1 MDKFVINGGKAL
13 SGTVRISGAKNAA
26 VAILPAVLLADSPCI
41 VENLPDISD
50 VATLINALRRLGA
63 TVDVINKSTVKIDPR
78 PANSFVVDKEM
89 AEGMRASCYFLGA
102 LLGRCNHAR
111 VAPPGGCNFGER
123 PIDQHIMGFRALGA
137 QVKDS
142 PDLVEAH
149 ADELRGCSV
158 RLKMVSVGATINI
171 MLAAVKAHGFTV
183 INNAAC
189 EPHIVDL
196 AIFLNSMGANITGA
210 GTSTIKISGVET
222 LHGTTYRIIPDQ
234 IEAGT
239 YMVAAAATNGNV
251 LIDNVTPRHLKSIID
266 TLIDAGADVSVFDES
281 VRVKM
286 TERPRCC
293 NVLALPHPKF
303 PTDMQPQITT
313 LLSVATGVSTVTD
326 GVWDD
331 RFRYVEQLVK
341 MGANVQVNGKTA
353 IITGVDRLSPAKVKA
368 VDLRAG
374 AAMII
379 AGLMANG
386 TTEVENTIYIDRGY
400 EKVAEKL
407 QMLGADIKRVP
418 VTE

>member
-1 MDKFVINGGKAL
+1 
-13 SGTVRISGAKNAA
+13 
-26 VAILPAVLLADSPCI
+26 
-41 VENLPDISD
+41 
-50 VATLINALRRLGA
+50 
-63 TVDVINKSTVKIDPR
+63 
-78 PANSFVVDKEM
+78 
-89 AEGMRASCYFLGA
+89 
-102 LLGRCNHAR
+102 
-111 VAPPGGCNFGER
+111 
-123 PIDQHIMGFRALGA
+123 
-137 QVKDS
+137 
-142 PDLVEAH
+142 
-149 ADELRGCSV
+149 
-158 RLKMVSVGATINI
+158 
-171 MLAAVKAHGFTV
+171 
-183 INNAAC
+183 
-189 EPHIVDL
+189 
-196 AIFLNSMGANITGA
+196 
-210 GTSTIKISGVET
+210 
-222 LHGTTYRIIPDQ
+222 
-234 IEAGT
+234 
-239 YMVAAAATNGNV
+239 MVAAAATNGNV

-266 TLIDAGADVSVFDES
+266 TLVDAGADVSVFDES

-331 RFRYVEQLVK
+331 RFRYVEQLAK

-353 IITGVDRLSPAKVKA
+353 IITGVDRLGPAKVKA

-400 EKVAEKL
+400 ENVAEKL

>member
-1 MDKFVINGGKAL
+1 MDKFVINGGKPL
-13 SGTVRISGAKNAA
+13 EGTVRISGAKNAA
-26 VAILPAVLLADSPCI
+26 VAILPAVLLADSPCVI
-41 VENLPDISD
+41 ENLPDISD
-50 VATLINALRRLGA
+50 VATLISALRRLGA
-63 TVDVINKSTVKIDPR
+63 IVNCIDKSTVEIDPR
-78 PANSFVVDKEM
+78 PVTSFDVDKEM

-102 LLGRCNHAR
+102 LLGRCKRAR

-137 QVKDS
+137 EIKDS
-142 PDLVEAH
+142 PDLVEAS
-149 ADELRGCSV
+149 AEELRGCSI
-158 RLKMVSVGATINI
+158 RFKMQSVGATINI
-171 MLAAVKAHGFTV
+171 MLAAVKARGLTV

-210 GTSTIKISGVET
+210 GTSTIKIQGVDS
-222 LHGTTYRIIPDQ
+222 LQGTTYRIIPDQ

-239 YMVAAAATNGNV
+239 YMVAAAATKGNV
-251 LIDNVTPRHLKSIID
+251 LIDNVTPRHLKSIIE
-266 TLIDAGADVSVFDES
+266 TLVDAGVEIAQYDES

-286 TERPRCC
+286 TEKPRCC

-313 LLSVATGVSTVTD
+313 LLSIADGVSTVTD

-331 RFRYVEQLVK
+331 RFRYVKYLAD
-341 MGANVQVNGKTA
+341 MGADITVNGKTA
-353 IITGVDRLSPAKVKA
+353 IINGVDKLNPAKVKA

-379 AGLMANG
+379 AGLMAEG

-400 EKVAEKL
+400 ENIAEKL

-418 VTE
+418 AE